1 MASGL
6 ILNPHN
12 LLRAAPLIS
21 STCTLWFA
29 FDQDLV
35 LNVFLHPDHRPRSNE
50 ILPSYFRVLF
60 RRGVVRVLGLL
71 ALSMAGGG
79 YNILKD
85 RRSGVVAGLRSSLSW
100 YVAGTAL
107 AASHLLYVP
116 VIAPKV
122 LAIMEDESKGSST
135 EDLEGWLTIHRV
147 RTWTVDFAAWACF
160 AVGVGL
166 A

>member
-85 RRSGVVAGLRSSLSW
+85 RRSGVVAGLQSSLSW

-147 RTWTVDFAAWACF
+147 RTWTVDLAAWACF